1 MIGKKL
7 VKTKQQES
15 IGIGT
20 CARLF
25 CPRTP
30 RSSWLDPCGQS
41 CCLVASSW
49 GCLRTIHLCAP
60 PLPGSLPCFGGYYME
75 ATGPSWPIPRWVVTF
90 SLFLHHDCHLHSKEE
105 SWSNNIKHVW
115 LVVSTPLKNISQ
127 WEGLSHILWKIK
139 NVWKHHPD
147 VLSNQLTFLTFLS
160 QSYEYLSS
168 ALEGTTERLC
178 WERLHLWRPWW
189 LPSSLSL
196 VVLITLDSKINP
208 IPKYRNALSKLNP
221 THFTRFYPLACTVKP
236 SDCLANME
244 RPGVKM
250 Q

>member
-1 MIGKKL
+1 MWSELLSGGKL
-7 VKTKQQES
+7 LRMPEDY
-15 IGIGT
+15 
-20 CARLF
+20 
-25 CPRTP
+25 PP
-30 RSSWLDPCGQS
+30 
-41 CCLVASSW
+41 
-49 GCLRTIHLCAP
+49 LRTTAWIIAMLWWLHV
-60 PLPGSLPCFGGYYME
+60 
-75 ATGPSWPIPRWVVTF
+75 ATTWKPQAHHGPSWPIPRWVVTF
-90 SLFLHHDCHLHSKEE
+90 SFFLHHDCHLHSKEE
-105 SWSNNIKHVW
+105 SWSNIKHVW

-139 NVWKHHPD
+139 NVWNHHPD
-147 VLSNQLTFLTFLS
+147 VLSNQLTVLTFLS